1 MFDPNSRDS
10 ASYSLTPVIT
20 RIILRYFSG
29 ALVAWGFAS
38 PDVGPE
44 IVADADLQTLL
55 TVIVGLALGALSEI
69 WYRRAR
75 REGGPT

>member
-1 MFDPNSRDS
+1 MTPDT
-10 ASYSLTPVIT
+10 LTPVVV

-29 ALVAWGFAS
+29 ALVAWGLVA

-55 TVIVGLALGALSEI
+55 TVVVGIVLGLLSEI
-69 WYRRAR
+69 WYKRAR
-75 REGGPT
+75 DTGGPT

>member
-1 MFDPNSRDS
+1 MYDPNNGNS
-10 ASYSLTPVIT
+10 AVQHLTPVIT

-29 ALVAWGFAS
+29 ALVAWGFVA

-44 IVADADLQTLL
+44 VVADADLQTLL
-55 TVIVGLALGALSEI
+55 TVVIGGAIALGTEL

-75 REGGPT
+75 VEGGPT

>member
-1 MFDPNSRDS
+1 MFDPNPKDS
-10 ASYSLTPVIT
+10 TAYQLTPVIT

-29 ALVAWGFAS
+29 ALVAWGIVA

-44 IVADADLQTLL
+44 VMADADLQTLL
-55 TVIVGLALGALSEI
+55 TVVVGVVLGAASEL

-75 REGGPT
+75 QVGGPT